1 MSLSTSNFSL
11 QELEARFEMQC
22 VENQDAGGGGYYQ
35 NTFVGDCGG
44 GGGGG
49 AYDYYGGSWGNHGS
63 GDGYV
68 GGYQTS
74 SDGSY
79 AILDDGTYTDGTSGD
94 FPAYDDGSGAA
105 ASLQGGGGTGMD
117 ADIGSA
123 NLRVGINSFCVIC
136 RCRF

>member
-22 VENQDAGGGGYYQ
+22 VLDQQDASGGGGYSDP
-35 NTFVGDCGG
+35 NACG

-49 AYDYYGGSWGNHGS
+49 AYDYYGGSWGDAGS
-63 GDGYV
+63 GNGYV
-68 GGYQTS
+68 GPYQTS

-79 AILDDGTYTDGTSGD
+79 AVLDDGTYTDGTSGY
-94 FPAYDDGSGAA
+94 FPGYGDNSVSA
-105 ASLQGGGGTGMD
+105 QGFVK
-117 ADIGSA
+117 SCY
-123 NLRVGINSFCVIC
+123 CVIC